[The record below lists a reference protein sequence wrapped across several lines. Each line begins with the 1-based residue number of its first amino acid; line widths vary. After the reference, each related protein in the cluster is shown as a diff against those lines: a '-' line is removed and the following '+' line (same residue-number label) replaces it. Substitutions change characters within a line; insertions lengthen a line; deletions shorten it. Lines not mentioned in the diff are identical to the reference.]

1 MRSAALA
8 ATLLLAASVAGALQE
23 PSAEPP
29 EPEILTAEPSA
40 VEPARAES
48 LTAGPPP
55 APSTVLVDRVVA
67 VVDESSI
74 LLSEIQDL
82 IGLGLVERRPGESDA
97 ELIERVIDAVIE
109 QRLRFLAVDR
119 SGFERVP
126 VNQIE
131 EQVAEIEAS
140 FESPEAF
147 RRRLD
152 ELGMTEQ
159 EVRQLVARQI
169 AVLSYVEER
178 LGARVFVGL
187 DDIRAY
193 YQETLVPELEA
204 RGEPVP
210 PLEEV
215 REAIRAV
222 LHEQRLA
229 EEIERWTEELRR
241 EADVLVFPEPPDTLP
256 PVVETIP

>member
-8 ATLLLAASVAGALQE
+8 ATLLLAAASVAAAAAQE
-23 PSAEPP
+23 PPGEAPAPP
-29 EPEILTAEPSA
+29 AGT
-40 VEPARAES
+40 AES
-48 LTAGPPP
+48 LTAAPPP
-55 APSTVLVDRVVA
+55 APSVTLVDRVVA
-67 VVDESSI
+67 VVDEASI

-97 ELIERVIDAVIE
+97 ELIERVVDAVIE

-126 VNQIE
+126 V
-131 EQVAEIEAS
+131 AEIEERVAALEAS
-140 FESPEAF
+140 FPSPEVY
-147 RRRLD
+147 RRRLE
-152 ELGMTEQ
+152 ELGMTAA
-159 EVRQLVARQI
+159 EVRQLFARQI
-169 AVLSYVEER
+169 AVLAFVEER

-193 YQETLVPELEA
+193 YRETLVPELEA

-210 PLEEV
+210 PLDEV

-241 EADVLVFPEPPDTLP
+241 EADVIVFPEPPEALP
-256 PVVETIP
+256 PLVETLR

>member
-1 MRSAALA
+1 MLASTGMRTAVLAAILLFAASMSAARQSPA
-8 ATLLLAASVAGALQE
+8 DPAPADS
-23 PSAEPP
+23 
-29 EPEILTAEPSA
+29 TAEP
-40 VEPARAES
+40 
-48 LTAGPPP
+48 
-55 APSTVLVDRVVA
+55 APVLLDRVVA

-82 IGLGLVERRPGESDA
+82 IGLGLVERRTGESDE
-97 ELIERVIDAVIE
+97 ELIERVVDAVIE
-109 QRLRFLAVDR
+109 QRLRVLAVDR

-126 VNQIE
+126 VAEIE
-131 EQVAEIEAS
+131 ARVAEIEAS
-140 FESPEAF
+140 FPSPEAF
-147 RRRLD
+147 RRRIA

-193 YQETLVPELEA
+193 YEQTLVPELRA

-210 PLEEV
+210 PLEDV

-222 LHEQRLA
+222 LREQRLA

-241 EADVLVFPEPPDTLP
+241 EADVLVFPAPSETLP
-256 PVVETIP
+256 PVVDTVR

>member
-1 MRSAALA
+1 MRSAAFA
-8 ATLLLAASVAGALQE
+8 ATVLFAAAAYPAQE
-23 PSAEPP
+23 PVAPPAEP
-29 EPEILTAEPSA
+29 AA
-40 VEPARAES
+40 PAY
-48 LTAGPPP
+48 
-55 APSTVLVDRVVA
+55 VLVDRVVA
-67 VVDESSI
+67 VVDEAAI

-82 IGLGLVERRPGESDA
+82 IGLGLVERRPGESEA
-97 ELIERVIDAVIE
+97 ELIERVVDAVIE

-126 VNQIE
+126 V
-131 EQVAEIEAS
+131 AEIEARVAEIAAE
-140 FESPEAF
+140 FPSPEAF
-147 RRRLD
+147 RRRLGD
-152 ELGMTEQ
+152 LGMTEQ
-159 EVRQLVARQI
+159 EVRQLAARQI

-187 DDIRAY
+187 DDIRAHY
-193 YQETLVPELEA
+193 GETLVPQLEA

-222 LHEQRLA
+222 LHEERLA

-241 EADVLVFPEPPDTLP
+241 EADVLVFPEPPEALP
-256 PVVETIP
+256 PLIGTVP

>member
-8 ATLLLAASVAGALQE
+8 ATLLLAAAAS
-23 PSAEPP
+23 SAQG
-29 EPEILTAEPSA
+29 PSA
-40 VEPARAES
+40 VQDPLAAREPDAIPAELS
-48 LTAGPPP
+48 PAQAVPFP
-55 APSTVLVDRVVA
+55 APVLVDRVVA
-67 VVDESSI
+67 VVDEAAI
-74 LLSEIQDL
+74 LLSEIEDL
-82 IGLGLVERRPGESDA
+82 IGLRLVERRPGESDA
-97 ELIERVIDAVIE
+97 ELIERVVDAVIE

-126 VNQIE
+126 V
-131 EQVAEIEAS
+131 AEIEARVAEIAAD
-140 FESPEAF
+140 FPSPEAF

-152 ELGMTEQ
+152 ELGMTEA
-159 EVRQLVARQI
+159 EVRQLAARQI

-193 YQETLVPELEA
+193 YGETLVPQLEA
-204 RGEPVP
+204 RGEPAP
-210 PLEEV
+210 PLDEV

-241 EADVLVFPEPPDTLP
+241 EADVLVFPEPPETLP
-256 PVVETIP
+256 PVIGTVP

>member
-8 ATLLLAASVAGALQE
+8 ATLLLAAAASSAQE
-23 PSAEPP
+23 PPAAPAAAEP
-29 EPEILTAEPSA
+29 A
-40 VEPARAES
+40 
-48 LTAGPPP
+48 P
-55 APSTVLVDRVVA
+55 APAPVLVDRVVA
-67 VVDESSI
+67 VVDEAAI

-97 ELIERVIDAVIE
+97 ELIERVVDAVIE

-126 VNQIE
+126 V
-131 EQVAEIEAS
+131 AEIEARVAEIAAQ
-140 FESPEAF
+140 FPSPEAF

-152 ELGMTEQ
+152 ELGMTEA
-159 EVRQLVARQI
+159 EVRQLAARQI
-169 AVLSYVEER
+169 AVLTYVEER

-193 YQETLVPELEA
+193 YGETLVPQLEA
-204 RGEPVP
+204 RGDPVP

-222 LHEQRLA
+222 LHEERLA

-241 EADVLVFPEPPDTLP
+241 EADVLVFPEPPETLP
-256 PVVETIP
+256 PVVGTVP